1 MRSAEQKDE
10 RHGVVT
16 DPSTERKPSCQH
28 AWGIPRLTCPK
39 HRRQS
44 VNGRAVPAAPGDLFT
59 NVEIVN
65 TRKTRLLSCIQRFT
79 ETHQN
84 FYRTAVMTN
93 DKSKPEQTPSLADLP
108 FVIFHWLLVICH

>member
-28 AWGIPRLTCPK
+28 AWGIPRLKCPK

-44 VNGRAVPAAPGDLFT
+44 VIGRAVPAAPGDLFT

-84 FYRTAVMTN
+84 FYRTAVILCL
-93 DKSKPEQTPSLADLP
+93 KSPTASGVSSL
-108 FVIFHWLLVICH
+108 V